1 MNLSTKLLRGL
12 GAALLVGLLS
22 LEVRAADIEDE
33 RNEIRAMRDEVL
45 ADLYELAPQA
55 EGRIKKAEG
64 YAVFSNVGI
73 NVIFASFAG
82 GHGLVV
88 DDSGEETYMK
98 MGSAGLGLG
107 LGVKDFRGVFVFY
120 DEKALNDFIEYG
132 WDFTAQADA
141 AAKSEDKGGQFGLA
155 GNPKGAVEV
164 FQFTKNGLALQA
176 TLQGTK
182 YWRDAALN

>member
-1 MNLSTKLLRGL
+1 MKTKSIKPLLAGL
-12 GAALLVGLLS
+12 GLALLLGTTS
-22 LEVRAADIEDE
+22 HAASIEDE
-33 RNEIRAMRDEVL
+33 RNAVREMRDEVL
-45 ADLYELAPQA
+45 TELYEIAPHA
-55 EGRIKKAEG
+55 EGRIKKAQG
-64 YAVFSNVGI
+64 YAVFTNVGI

-88 DDSGEETYMK
+88 DDNGKETFMK
-98 MGSAGLGLG
+98 MGSAGIGLG

-120 DEKALNDFIEYG
+120 DEKALSDFIEYG
-132 WDFTAQADA
+132 WDFGAQADA
-141 AAKSEDKGGQFGLA
+141 AAKSGDKGGQLGLA
-155 GNPKGAVEV
+155 GNPQGAVEV